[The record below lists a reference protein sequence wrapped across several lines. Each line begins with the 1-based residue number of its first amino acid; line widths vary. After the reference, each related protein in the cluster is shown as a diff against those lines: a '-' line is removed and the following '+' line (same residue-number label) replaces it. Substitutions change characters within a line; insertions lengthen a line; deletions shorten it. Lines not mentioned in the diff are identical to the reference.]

1 MATLLMCFDAPMQS
15 WGTRSQFASRDTA
28 TEPTKSGV
36 VGLLAAALGIPRDA
50 DEEIQN
56 LAELRMGV
64 RVDREG
70 VVEADFHTVQN
81 VPNTEG
87 KSHRTAVTKRFY
99 LADALFLVG
108 VESDDTQLLHQLHT
122 ALTAPRWPLYF
133 GRKAFVPARPIPSPG
148 LAGEHHPVTG
158 QSLDDALRTH
168 PWLENQ
174 LRIHAN
180 RRTTAHAPSPAWLRT
195 IVDADPLALDVEL
208 RHDHPLSFTQ
218 QDRSYAP
225 RAVQISHVPLTPD
238 MINNGTV

>member
-15 WGTRSQFASRDTA
+15 WGTRSHFASRDTA

-50 DEEIQN
+50 DKEIQN
-56 LAELRMGV
+56 LAKLRMGV

-70 VVEADFHTVQN
+70 VVEVDFHTVQN

-87 KSHRTAVTKRFY
+87 KNHRTAVTKRFY

-108 VESDDTQLLHQLHT
+108 VESDNTQLLHQLHT

-133 GRKAFVPARPIPSPG
+133 GRKAYVPARPIPSPG
-148 LAGEHHPVTG
+148 IAGEFRPVTR
-158 QSLDDALRTH
+158 QSLDDALSTH

-174 LRIHAN
+174 SRIHAD
-180 RRTTAHAPSPAWLRT
+180 RRTTNQAPSPAWLRT
-195 IVDADPLALDVEL
+195 IIDADPLALDVEL
-208 RHDHPLSFTQ
+208 RHDYPLSFTWQ
-218 QDRSYAP
+218 NRSYAP
-225 RAVQISHVPLTPD
+225 RAVQVSHVPLRAD
-238 MINNGTV
+238 MINNGLI

>member
-1 MATLLMCFDAPMQS
+1 
-15 WGTRSQFASRDTA
+15 
-28 TEPTKSGV
+28 
-36 VGLLAAALGIPRDA
+36 
-50 DEEIQN
+50 
-56 LAELRMGV
+56 MGV

-87 KSHRTAVTKRFY
+87 KNHRTAVTKRFY

-108 VESDDTQLLHQLHT
+108 VESDNTQLLNQLHT
-122 ALTAPRWPLYF
+122 ALTEPRWPLYF
-133 GRKAFVPARPIPSPG
+133 GRKAFVPARPLPSPG
-148 LAGEHHPVTG
+148 LPGEHHPVTSR
-158 QSLDDALRTH
+158 SLDDALRTH

-174 LRIHAN
+174 PRVRTS
-180 RRTTAHAPSPAWLRT
+180 RRTPSHASSPAWLRT

-218 QDRSYAP
+218 QNRTYAP